1 MLSTYRAYSCYRAEW
16 RASDV
21 PRIRK
26 HTCRRWPQSV
36 RVRRTTIT
44 PENERYRPIWSYRF
58 VSVERPAM
66 SSIRHGDATVF
77 SAAWPMPDHSLTS
90 PSSVAA
96 SRLLNDC
103 VTVRTHPTFDL
114 SRRRFACSPAQ
125 WRSQKFSTGGA
136 SICSVPFCPFPFSCP
151 TKSAV
156 YDRKTSW
163 HIIPPEL
170 IKKLCIFL
178 TGSANATYA
187 TCMATP
193 LHTIWYDTIRYNTH
207 GRPHIAANG
216 VNWPPRKYGWKIK
229 KRKHAKKSSFLCLC
243 YNCESNQGRQV

>member
-1 MLSTYRAYSCYRAEW
+1 M
-16 RASDV
+16 

-77 SAAWPMPDHSLTS
+77 SAAWPMPVNVLTS

-114 SRRRFACSPAQ
+114 SRRRFACSPAE
-125 WRSQKFSTGGA
+125 WRSRKFSTGGA
-136 SICSVPFCPFPFSCP
+136 SICSVPFCPSPFSCP

-156 YDRKTSW
+156 QSKKRHDLSYRLNDWTNSDKQLGFTRRPITLRNHIPKKYVFSW
-163 HIIPPEL
+163 RPLRHL
-170 IKKLCIFL
+170 Y
-178 TGSANATYA
+178 GYA
-187 TCMATP
+187 TVAYVRTPMHAGGVHRPAVQQYIDPDSYDDRDRRVCARKSATSD
-193 LHTIWYDTIRYNTH
+193 LINHLVHVGCR
-207 GRPHIAANG
+207 
-216 VNWPPRKYGWKIK
+216 
-229 KRKHAKKSSFLCLC
+229 
-243 YNCESNQGRQV
+243 